1 MPPRKR
7 AKPPASLTLLP
18 SLPGVRHNAPDL
30 RTAVQTTLDALH
42 ADKKLTDADAALA
55 ALAARLAERI
65 EQCIDRLQLADDLWR
80 EALAQGEDGLAKH
93 IDRLTRDLEAH
104 KMMAELAPHL
114 QRALTELGA
123 TPAARA
129 KAPARAP
136 AGSGRLSQ
144 LQGQIGTA

>member
-7 AKPPASLTLLP
+7 AAPAGLTLLP
-18 SLPGVRHNAPDL
+18 SLPDVRHNAPDL

-65 EQCIDRLQLADDLWR
+65 EQVVDRLQLADDLWR
-80 EALAQGEDGLAKH
+80 EALAKGEDGLAKQ
-93 IDRLTRDLEAH
+93 IDRMTRDLETH

-136 AGSGRLSQ
+136 GGSGRLSQ
-144 LQGQIGTA
+144 LQGEIGSA